1 MAQKLQLSTSGT
13 TISFPRKIFCL
24 QISADVSKVTKIL
37 QCDLNF
43 IFIKLSETANS
54 FVKISLVLEI
64 KNVTNFTKTSFH
76 CRRGCIKMRKHAEAF
91 HANKDY
97 KLAIIVVYTNFAI
110 FKIEIINL
118 VYTLQTL
125 FTLLHPPNF

>member
-1 MAQKLQLSTSGT
+1 
-13 TISFPRKIFCL
+13 
-24 QISADVSKVTKIL
+24 
-37 QCDLNF
+37 
-43 IFIKLSETANS
+43 
-54 FVKISLVLEI
+54 
-64 KNVTNFTKTSFH
+64 
-76 CRRGCIKMRKHAEAF
+76 MRKHAEAF

-125 FTLLHPPNF
+125 FTLLILPIFNMKMNHELKNELCFTLHEAYDKVYSPCGPVFPTGLILTGPFFCQVHRPGLLGLQKKNEI